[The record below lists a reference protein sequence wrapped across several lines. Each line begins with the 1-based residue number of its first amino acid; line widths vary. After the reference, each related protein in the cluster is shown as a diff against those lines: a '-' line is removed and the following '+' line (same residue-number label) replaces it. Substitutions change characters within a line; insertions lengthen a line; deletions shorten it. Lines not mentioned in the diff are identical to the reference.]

1 MENKKIELPAGVI
14 KIFDMIKEYGSTAF
28 VVGGSVR
35 DSIIGREVHDWDICT
50 PVPVSELQVLFEEHG
65 YKVIPTGIKHGT
77 ITVLVDGVGYEVT
90 TYRRDGEYS
99 DGRHPDNVE
108 YTSNLEDDLARRDF
122 TMNAIAYNPEV
133 GFVDPFCGMED
144 IKDNMIRCVG
154 NPEERFKEDAL
165 RILRMW
171 RFVVQLRYGIEDNTF
186 DAANKLA
193 GNLENISK
201 ERIQSEFVKM
211 IEADKMC
218 FLFRGDEFLPLII
231 PEWKDMDME
240 QNNPY
245 HIYSVEIH
253 SLVAYCNLLIDSD
266 NILRIATL
274 LHDIGK
280 PHCYQDDP
288 DGIRHFRGHGKVSA
302 EIAENILKRLKF
314 DNNTTEKVVE
324 LIKYHDATFQ
334 VGKKYVKR
342 WLNKIGYEQFDRLLE
357 LRKADILAHNP
368 DTQADNLYKVYQL
381 RELLENISEEDECFT
396 LKNLAI
402 DGQDVMDCL
411 NIPSGKGVGR
421 WLQTILDKV
430 IDGELENNRE
440 ELLDMLIMFS
450 KQCEDWWC

>member
-1 MENKKIELPAGVI
+1 MENKKIDLPAGVI
-14 KIFDMIKEYGSTAF
+14 KIFDMLKEYGSTAF

-35 DSIIGREVHDWDICT
+35 DSIIGRDVHDWDICI
-50 PVPVSELQVLFEEHG
+50 PVIVSELQVLFEEHG

-77 ITVLVDGVGYEVT
+77 ITVFVDGVGYEVT
-90 TYRRDGEYS
+90 TYRRNG
-99 DGRHPDNVE
+99 E
-108 YTSNLEDDLARRDF
+108 YTSDLEEDLARRDF

-133 GFVDPFCGMED
+133 GFIDPFCGMED
-144 IKDNMIRCVG
+144 IEDGIIRCVG
-154 NPEERFKEDAL
+154 NPEERFAEDAL

-171 RFVVQLRYGIEDNTF
+171 RFAVQLGYGIEDDTF
-186 DAANKLA
+186 NAANKLA

-211 IEADKMC
+211 IEADK
-218 FLFRGDEFLPLII
+218 FNLSFRGDEFLPLII
-231 PEWKDMDME
+231 SEWKDMSME

-245 HIYSVEIH
+245 HIYTVEKH
-253 SLVAYCNLLIDSD
+253 SLIAYHNLTIDSD

-288 DGIRHFRGHGKVSA
+288 DGTRHFRGHGKVSA
-302 EIAENILKRLKF
+302 AIAENILKRLKF
-314 DNNTTEKVVE
+314 DNYTTEKVVE

-342 WLNKIGYEQFDRLLE
+342 WLNKIGYEQFDRLLK
-357 LRKADILAHNP
+357 LREADISAHNP
-368 DTQADNLYKVYQL
+368 DTKIENLQKVYQL

-396 LKNLAI
+396 LKDLAI

-411 NIPSGKGVGR
+411 NIPPGKGVGR
-421 WLQTILDKV
+421 WLQMILNKV
-430 IDGELENNRE
+430 IDGEWENNRE
-440 ELLDMLIMFS
+440 ELLDRLIMFS